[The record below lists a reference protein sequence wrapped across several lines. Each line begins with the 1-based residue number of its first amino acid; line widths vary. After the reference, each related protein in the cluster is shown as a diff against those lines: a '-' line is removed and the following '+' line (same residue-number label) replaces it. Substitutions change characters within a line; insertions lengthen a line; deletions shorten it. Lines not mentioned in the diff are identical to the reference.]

1 MCAIIYKLSPIL
13 GSRAQVL
20 QTPIHEAL
28 IHMNLLKQSEEAKQ
42 KEKEYER
49 YIHFKSMVHSHPIDK
64 DNHRAWQARQ
74 KFEDSIRPKEEVREL
89 KQSDMKWD
97 FEEKG
102 GN

>member
-1 MCAIIYKLSPIL
+1 MIHKLSPVL
-13 GSRAQVL
+13 GSRSEVL
-20 QTPIHEAL
+20 DTPIDEAL
-28 IHMNLLKQSEEAKQ
+28 EHMYLLKQTEEAKQ